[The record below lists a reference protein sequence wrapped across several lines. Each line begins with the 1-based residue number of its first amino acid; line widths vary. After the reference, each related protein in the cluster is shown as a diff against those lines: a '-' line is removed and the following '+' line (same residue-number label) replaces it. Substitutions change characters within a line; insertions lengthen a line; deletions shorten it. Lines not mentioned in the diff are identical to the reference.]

1 MKKPNAAKNS
11 KPRLLPESVSPQV
24 AQAVLEDAMME
35 AAADIAALS
44 ATLETRTQPAVLVA
58 ETPEEEEILT
68 LVGIP
73 LLGPTRRD
81 ALAEAGIKT
90 RADLEAA
97 TPEQIGGVK
106 GVGMGNAKRIK
117 DWLAAHSAAPVLALA
132 EIEPPPPPL
141 ELRVE
146 TEPSSSGAAL
156 DLAAVN
162 QAIQDVLERIDH
174 SEQQIKQSTSAKV
187 RDLSLDR
194 QFDKLETVASE
205 LAEGPDTLTVKQIQ
219 QALRTLGK
227 IADILEEAADAGK
240 LSPKKQADLSAD
252 LRARRKKLQKALGE

>member
-44 ATLETRTQPAVLVA
+44 ATLETRTQSPIIVP

-81 ALAEAGIKT
+81 ALTEAGIKT
-90 RADLEAA
+90 RADLAAA
-97 TPEQIGGVK
+97 TLEQIGGVK
-106 GVGMGNAKRIK
+106 GVGMTNAKRIK
-117 DWLAAHSAAPVLALA
+117 EWLDAHPAPPVPAPTDTA
-132 EIEPPPPPL
+132 PPPPTA
-141 ELRVE
+141 EE
-146 TEPSSSGAAL
+146 KSSHPAL
-156 DLAAVN
+156 DFASVN

-174 SEQQIKQSTSAKV
+174 SEQQIKQATPAKV

-205 LAEGPDTLTVKQIQ
+205 LAEGPDTLTGRQIQ
-219 QALRTLGK
+219 QALKSLGK

-240 LSPKKQADLSAD
+240 LSPKKQADLAAD
-252 LRARRKKLQKALGE
+252 LRARRKKLQKSLGE